1 MSAVVRWKIRVE
13 HNQDSRYFEPRE
25 VIEMVATIYRVTP
38 RDITGHKREN
48 HSVRQIAYLA
58 TMVFTCV
65 SIAEIGRAFERDH
78 KTIMHGIKATERLL
92 KRDAAFQA
100 EWMIARDSIL
110 SGNIEPAY
118 GEPQQA
124 SLIKP
129 LVILPDDHPL
139 TDNRRACHRMSVAYG
154 RALFREHGKGAAWC

>member
-1 MSAVVRWKIRVE
+1 MSAVVRWKIRE
-13 HNQDSRYFEPRE
+13 DHNPDSRYFEPRE
-25 VIEMVATIYRVTP
+25 VIEMVATIYRMTP
-38 RDITGHKREN
+38 GDITGHKREN

-65 SIAEIGRAFERDH
+65 SIAEIGRAFGRDH
-78 KTIMHGIKATERLL
+78 KTIMHAIKATERLL

-110 SGNIEPAY
+110 SGHIEPTY
-118 GEPQQA
+118 GEPQQVG
-124 SLIKP
+124 LIKP